1 MRAPTCANHAP
12 ALSGHLVCVADA
24 AGEAAAPTRPK
35 KAASS
40 TMGCF
45 LGLKTAARPRLPA
58 SSTECNVAPSARHE
72 ARRSTPKTAFDAA
85 PSRTRSR
92 PRLTRPIPRRRRTA
106 GAELA
111 AAASSTARPVGRSPR
126 LRVPEA
132 AGALVRGA
140 RAQILVLVV
149 VNKQA
154 INKTLL
160 CCVRQPEPA
169 EEQRHQP
176 HTLHEPPL
184 PPVPDGKANDVR
196 DKHPIIQ
203 VP

>member
-92 PRLTRPIPRRRRTA
+92 PRLTRPSLGGGAPLATRLRQPSRQRGPTADHLDCACLWAGRALVRRGVAGRHTSTCSNRKIKQLTDPTFVRPPARTRRRTA
-106 GAELA
+106 PLA
-111 AAASSTARPVGRSPR
+111 PHPPRAAPATSAR
-126 LRVPEA
+126 
-132 AGALVRGA
+132 
-140 RAQILVLVV
+140 
-149 VNKQA
+149 
-154 INKTLL
+154 
-160 CCVRQPEPA
+160 RQS
-169 EEQRHQP
+169 Q
-176 HTLHEPPL
+176 
-184 PPVPDGKANDVR
+184 
-196 DKHPIIQ
+196 
-203 VP
+203 